1 MPQKRRKTVRSAGA
15 RPARRGLG
23 RWATALLVA
32 AAALAGFAV
41 WRSTSTYPATDSPA
55 DRPRDVLL
63 ITIDTLRADAVGAYG
78 NPRGATPWIDRLAA
92 AGVRFD
98 AAHAQN
104 VVTLPSHA
112 NILSGRYPF
121 AHGVRDNA
129 GFRFPDSI
137 DTLATVLHAHGY
149 RTGAFVSAF
158 PLDARFGLARGF
170 DEYDDQLSGASRPAF
185 LEEERPGVET
195 VRRARAWLDRGDGRP
210 AFCWVHVYEPHF
222 PYAPPEPFATRFRDQ
237 PYEGDVAAADAA
249 LAPLLAP
256 ILSHGRTQNNTEE
269 RTNAEG
275 RRPTLVVLTADHGES
290 LGEHGE
296 ATHGIFG
303 YESTLR
309 VPLIIYGGGFEG
321 GTVRHDPARHVDIL
335 PTILG
340 LLDIPPP
347 ADIEGRSLDP
357 RSSNLVPRPSNLVPR
372 PSNLAPR
379 PSYFEALSGALNR
392 GWAPV
397 RGVISGNFKYIDL
410 PIPELYDLAAD
421 PGEGHN
427 LIDARPDQART
438 LKALVERFPIEPARR
453 TAEDQSTREQLA
465 ALGYASAGPRMRASY
480 SASDDPKALIGID
493 RELQAILD
501 LYLAGRGDAAL
512 QRARTL
518 AAQHPKMPIAWMEV
532 AHLEREKGDLAA
544 GITALTRAHALDKG
558 SSQIAALLGGY
569 LTQDGRA
576 ADAVALLDPYAG
588 AADADVDVLS
598 TLALAQAR
606 LQKIDTAL
614 TLLRRAH
621 AEDPRDAMLFVH
633 EGTVQLVAGRS
644 AEARAAFEQALAR
657 NPGLARAHSSLAAID
672 VDAGRPGDAV
682 PHWQAAVAA
691 DPSELDRIFGL
702 GVAQARSGRVAQA
715 RAYLAFFADA
725 APPDR
730 YAPQIAQARRWLAG
744 AQ

>member
-1 MPQKRRKTVRSAGA
+1 MARSAGP
-15 RPARRGLG
+15 RPARRRRR

-32 AAALAGFAV
+32 SAALAVFAL
-41 WRSTSTYPATDSPA
+41 WRSTSTHPATQSLT

-78 NPRGATPWIDRLAA
+78 NPTGATPWIDRLAA

-137 DTLATVLHAHGY
+137 DTLATLLHAHDY

-170 DEYDDQLSGASRPAF
+170 DEYDDQLSVASRPAF
-185 LEEERPGVET
+185 LEQERPGAET
-195 VRRARAWLDRGDGRP
+195 VGRARAWLDRGDGRP
-210 AFCWVHVYEPHF
+210 AFCWVHLYEPHF

-256 ILSHGRTQNNTEE
+256 ILGHGRTQKNAEE

-309 VPLIIYGGGFEG
+309 VPLVIYGGDFTG

-335 PTILG
+335 PTILS

-347 ADIEGRSLDP
+347 ANIDGRSLDP
-357 RSSNLVPRPSNLVPR
+357 RSSNLEPRS
-372 PSNLAPR
+372 SNLAPR
-379 PSYFEALSGALNR
+379 TSYFEALSGALNR

-397 RGVISGNFKYIDL
+397 RGVVSGNLKYIDL
-410 PIPELYDLAAD
+410 PLPELYDLAAD
-421 PGEGHN
+421 PAEQHN
-427 LIDARPDQART
+427 LIDARPEEART
-438 LKALVERFPIEPARR
+438 LKTVVERFPIEPARR

-465 ALGYASAGPRMRASY
+465 ALGYASTGPRMRASY
-480 SASDDPKALIGID
+480 SASDDPKELIGVD

-501 LYLAGRGDAAL
+501 LYLAGNGRSAL
-512 QRARTL
+512 EQARTL
-518 AAQHPKMPIAWMEV
+518 AAQHPKMPIAWLEV
-532 AHLEREKGDLAA
+532 GHLEREQGNLAA
-544 GITALTRAHALDKG
+544 GIAALTRAHTLDKG

-569 LTQDGRA
+569 LTQDGRP
-576 ADAVALLDPYAG
+576 ADAVALLDPYVG
-588 AADADVDVLS
+588 ADADVDVLS

-606 LQKIDTAL
+606 LGKTETAL
-614 TLLRRAH
+614 ALLRRAH

-633 EGTVQLVAGRS
+633 EGTVQLMAGRS

-682 PHWQAAVAA
+682 PHWRAAVAA
-691 DPSELDRIFGL
+691 DPSELGRIFGL

-715 RAYLAFFADA
+715 RAYLSFFAEA

-730 YAPQIAQARRWLAG
+730 YAPQIAQARRWLAES
-744 AQ
+744 Q